1 MSNRY
6 QGGFITAS
14 YNGLLVPDAPTIG
27 TATSG
32 DASASVA
39 FTAPNIVGGG
49 AITGYTAISSPGG
62 FTGTGTS
69 SPVTVSGL
77 TNGTSYTFTVIAT
90 NAYGPSQASA
100 ASNSIIPALVFQV
113 AYTTAGTY
121 SFIAPSG
128 LNPATVSVVCVGGG
142 GGSSYGGGGGGGL
155 GYLNGYSVTAGNS
168 YTVVVGAGGICP
180 TSGGADDATDGQDS
194 YFVSTGDVYGGGGKR
209 GRTLNSGGTSSG
221 GVGGSYTGTGGG
233 NGGNGGPGLGY
244 FGGGGNGGAGGYSGA
259 GGVGGTSNAGTNNPG
274 AAGSGGGG
282 GGGGADGFNGG
293 GGGGGV
299 GLLGSGSNGAGGAA
313 GDNTGYG
320 FCGTGGSSGTPSAST
335 KTMQGGLYGGGGSP
349 YIVATRP
356 PGTQGAVRIIYSTTG
371 VTRAFPST
379 NTGDL

>member
-90 NAYGPSQASA
+90 NAYGPSLASA

-113 AYTTAGTY
+113 AYTTPGTY

-142 GGSSYGGGGGGGL
+142 GGTNFSGGGGGGL
-155 GYLNGYSVTAGNS
+155 GYVNSYSVTAGNS
-168 YTVVVGAGGICP
+168 YTVVVGAGGQCP
-180 TSGGADDATDGQDS
+180 SSGDTATDGGDS
-194 YFVSTGDVYGGGGKR
+194 YFVSTAVVKGGGGGR
-209 GRTLNSGGTSSG
+209 GRYLTSGGTSAG
-221 GVGGSYTGTGGG
+221 GVGGTYDGTGGG
-233 NGGNGGPGLGY
+233 NGGAGGPGLGY
-244 FGGGGNGGAGGYSGA
+244 FGGGGSGGAGGYSGA
-259 GGVGGTSNAGTNNPG
+259 GGVGGTSNTGTNSPG

-282 GGGGADGFNGG
+282 GGGGADGYYGG

-299 GLLGSGSNGAGGAA
+299 GLLGSGSNGVGGIASN
-313 GDNTGYG
+313 NTGFG
-320 FCGTGGSSGTPSAST
+320 FCGTGGSSGTPSSST
-335 KTMQGGLYGGGGSP
+335 RNMTGGLYGGGGSL
-349 YIVATRP
+349 YDTVNRP
-356 PGTQGAVRIIYSTTG
+356 LGAQGAVRIIYSTTG

-379 NTGDL
+379 NTGNL